1 MDARGWNQEFRTMT
15 DNIAV
20 QKKLE
25 RDLDLKRETGAH
37 LRANLKEI
45 IAVEDLLVAEGWLR
59 DPTEKKKVF
68 QNMDRTSVLHEDFTQ
83 FWALCGQ
90 NRNSGLTAILS
101 DKVVTFKN
109 VRTNEDEV
117 GGSEKDL
124 KGLMKDIE
132 KLIASKPAGDD
143 RREHFEAIYKDEIAK
158 SSDFSQIEDFY
169 WQVRSGYESV
179 NDLESDSDSS
189 VDLY

>member
-45 IAVEDLLVAEGWLR
+45 IAVEDLLEAEGWLR

>member
-45 IAVEDLLVAEGWLR
+45 IAVEDLLEAEGWLR

-101 DKVVTFKN
+101 DKVVTLKN

>member
-1 MDARGWNQEFRTMT
+1 MDVRGWNQEFRTMT
-15 DNIAV
+15 YNIAV

-25 RDLDLKRETGAH
+25 RDLDLKRETGVH

-45 IAVEDLLVAEGWLR
+45 IAVEDLLEAEGWLK

-101 DKVVTFKN
+101 DKVVTLKN

-124 KGLMKDIE
+124 KGLRKDIE

>member
-45 IAVEDLLVAEGWLR
+45 IAVEDLLEAEGWLR

-83 FWALCGQ
+83 FWALCGH

-101 DKVVTFKN
+101 DI
-109 VRTNEDEV
+109 R
-117 GGSEKDL
+117 
-124 KGLMKDIE
+124 
-132 KLIASKPAGDD
+132 SKM
-143 RREHFEAIYKDEIAK
+143 
-158 SSDFSQIEDFY
+158 
-169 WQVRSGYESV
+169 
-179 NDLESDSDSS
+179 
-189 VDLY
+189 

>member
-1 MDARGWNQEFRTMT
+1 MDVRGWNQEFRTMT

-25 RDLDLKRETGAH
+25 RDLDLKRETGVH

-45 IAVEDLLVAEGWLR
+45 IAVEDLLEAEGWLK

-101 DKVVTFKN
+101 DKVVTLKN

-124 KGLMKDIE
+124 KGLRKDIE

>member
-25 RDLDLKRETGAH
+25 RDLDLKRETGVH

-45 IAVEDLLVAEGWLR
+45 IAVEDLLEAEGWLK

-101 DKVVTFKN
+101 DKVVTLKN

>member
-1 MDARGWNQEFRTMT
+1 MDVRGWNQEFRTMT

-25 RDLDLKRETGAH
+25 RDLDLKRETGVH

-45 IAVEDLLVAEGWLR
+45 IAVEDLLEAEGWLK

-101 DKVVTFKN
+101 DKVVTLKN
-109 VRTNEDEV
+109 VRTNKDEV
-117 GGSEKDL
+117 GGSEKNL
-124 KGLMKDIE
+124 KGLRKDIE

>member
-45 IAVEDLLVAEGWLR
+45 IAVEDLLEAEGWLR

-68 QNMDRTSVLHEDFTQ
+68 QNMDRSLVLHEDFT
-83 FWALCGQ
+83 
-90 NRNSGLTAILS
+90 
-101 DKVVTFKN
+101 
-109 VRTNEDEV
+109 
-117 GGSEKDL
+117 
-124 KGLMKDIE
+124 
-132 KLIASKPAGDD
+132 
-143 RREHFEAIYKDEIAK
+143 
-158 SSDFSQIEDFY
+158 
-169 WQVRSGYESV
+169 
-179 NDLESDSDSS
+179 
-189 VDLY
+189 

>member
-45 IAVEDLLVAEGWLR
+45 IAVEDLLEAEGWLR

-179 NDLESDSDSS
+179 NDLEGDSDSS

>member
-45 IAVEDLLVAEGWLR
+45 IAVEDLLEAEGWLR

-101 DKVVTFKN
+101 DKVVTLKN

-179 NDLESDSDSS
+179 NDLEGDSDSS
-189 VDLY
+189 VDIY